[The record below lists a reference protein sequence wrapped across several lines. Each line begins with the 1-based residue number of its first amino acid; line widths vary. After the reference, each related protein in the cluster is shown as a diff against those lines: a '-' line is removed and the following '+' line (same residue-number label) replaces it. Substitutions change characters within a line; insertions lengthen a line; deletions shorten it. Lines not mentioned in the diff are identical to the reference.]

1 MEVIMKKYWWVIVL
15 LGLLVVAGGLIYFVT
30 TDFEEEIQL
39 LEEMEEVYALMD
51 EHNTDELNQKLDTI
65 ISTGD
70 YAVVEKAAKNYT
82 RDLYNVVT
90 NISNELAN
98 DRIMRLTT
106 YENFQNDG
114 PEFTESKAYIIETKE
129 KLENYK
135 TAYQELYTEEKAD
148 SYLETNLDSYYID
161 FYHQII
167 GDEEE
172 DTTTVNNID
181 EIIEILT
188 NSETVIDFLI
198 ENKNSWTLENN
209 MISFT
214 NDELS
219 NQYSELILKIAE

>member
-1 MEVIMKKYWWVIVL
+1 MKKYWWVIVL

-98 DRIMRLTT
+98 DRIMSLTT

-114 PEFTESKAYIIETKE
+114 PEFTGSKAYIIETKE

-135 TAYQELYTEEKAD
+135 TTYQELYTEEKAD

-209 MISFT
+209 MISFA

>member
-1 MEVIMKKYWWVIVL
+1 MKKYWWVIVL

-98 DRIMRLTT
+98 DRIMSLTT

-114 PEFTESKAYIIETKE
+114 PEFIESKAYIIETKE
-129 KLENYK
+129 KLEDYK
-135 TAYQELYTEEKAD
+135 TTYQELYTEEKAD

-188 NSETVIDFLI
+188 NSEAVIDFLI

>member
-1 MEVIMKKYWWVIVL
+1 MKKYWWVIVL

-114 PEFTESKAYIIETKE
+114 LEFTESKAYIIETKE

-188 NSETVIDFLI
+188 NSEAVIDFLI

>member
-135 TAYQELYTEEKAD
+135 TAYQEHNFGRFVLARYKILSSRDMLGIFCRPQSFAAHAC
-148 SYLETNLDSYYID
+148 
-161 FYHQII
+161 YH
-167 GDEEE
+167 
-172 DTTTVNNID
+172 TRNIRSGQYH
-181 EIIEILT
+181 ERSQLG
-188 NSETVIDFLI
+188 
-198 ENKNSWTLENN
+198 
-209 MISFT
+209 ISG
-214 NDELS
+214 
-219 NQYSELILKIAE
+219 

>member
-1 MEVIMKKYWWVIVL
+1 MKKYWWVIVL

-98 DRIMRLTT
+98 DRIMSLTT

-135 TAYQELYTEEKAD
+135 TTYQELYTEEKAD
-148 SYLETNLDSYYID
+148 AYLETNLDSYYID

-181 EIIEILT
+181 EII
-188 NSETVIDFLI
+188 
-198 ENKNSWTLENN
+198 
-209 MISFT
+209 
-214 NDELS
+214 
-219 NQYSELILKIAE
+219 

>member
-1 MEVIMKKYWWVIVL
+1 MKKYWWVIVL

-70 YAVVEKAAKNYT
+70 YAVVERAAKNYT

-114 PEFTESKAYIIETKE
+114 PEFIESKAYIIETKE

-135 TAYQELYTEEKAD
+135 TTYQELYTEEKAD
-148 SYLETNLDSYYID
+148 AYLETNLDSYYID

-188 NSETVIDFLI
+188 NSEAVIDFLI

>member
-1 MEVIMKKYWWVIVL
+1 MKKYWWVIVL

-98 DRIMRLTT
+98 DRIMSLTT

-114 PEFTESKAYIIETKE
+114 PEFIESKAYIIETKE

-188 NSETVIDFLI
+188 NSEAVIDFLI

>member
-1 MEVIMKKYWWVIVL
+1 
-15 LGLLVVAGGLIYFVT
+15 
-30 TDFEEEIQL
+30 
-39 LEEMEEVYALMD
+39 
-51 EHNTDELNQKLDTI
+51 
-65 ISTGD
+65 
-70 YAVVEKAAKNYT
+70 
-82 RDLYNVVT
+82 
-90 NISNELAN
+90 
-98 DRIMRLTT
+98 MRLTT

-198 ENKNSWTLENN
+198 ENKNSWTLKNN
-209 MISFT
+209 MISFA